1 MLVSIF
7 LLPLL
12 KMEEVYERLFYYNK
26 NEKKKQ
32 KAIGT
37 EASDSAI
44 ITIDDATMR
53 RTLPLRHSAM

>member
-1 MLVSIF
+1 
-7 LLPLL
+7 
-12 KMEEVYERLFYYNK
+12 MEEVYERLFYYNK
-26 NEKKKQ
+26 NEKKQQ

-44 ITIDDATMR
+44 ITIDDATMN